1 MNSPLNEVSFED
13 RLREVFEK
21 TDSREYAEALDAL
34 ELARSADPEN
44 IYISALKRQLDAL
57 LSLSQ
62 ADALGEDQ
70 RHDLMEPMPGII
82 DCAIRDAHRQRRTGT
97 TGFSPARPAEEATD
111 AAAAAHT
118 TENTPEQS
126 ADPGDVQKELE
137 ALKLLY
143 FQRAS
148 KFVMKGEYAQA
159 LAEVRRVFVV
169 DPENTIAKEYASR
182 VEHLIQHA
190 RALAAEP
197 VPPADAVGQNPRS
210 IQGETP
216 EEPEPQQDENRH
228 VHAERST
235 AWDNE
240 FVAPKTP
247 APLPRYRPTPPS
259 SRQTV
264 AYGDSLAVSLSASP
278 DDEEAYEKPGKK
290 KSKVFLLLATVILTP
305 LLAGA
310 AVAIFST
317 KNPSR
322 NDVMARAGQTQARIQ
337 EQSQNPTPSAVQAT
351 IGAPQS
357 RMLEQ
362 PVTAKE
368 DPAHVAAAPALKSEP
383 APIEQ
388 KENTDPPP
396 VKTAGSTAPLQANAA
411 VSEPVTIPAPA
422 AEIIPP
428 PQPVAHPTEP
438 PRPSTPA
445 FVPVEK
451 DPQIVKLEKPE
462 FPSFVWKMG
471 IEGQVV
477 VRVLIDINGK
487 PLDSQ
492 ILKSTNPIFEQ
503 SVIDA
508 VMKSQF
514 APARMGQGPVA
525 AWLTI
530 PFKFK
535 QPN

>member
-1 MNSPLNEVSFED
+1 MNSPSNEISFED

-34 ELARSADPEN
+34 EMARTADPEN

-62 ADALGEDQ
+62 ADGLGEDQ

-82 DCAIRDAHRQRRTGT
+82 DCAIRDAHRPRRTGN
-97 TGFSPARPAEEATD
+97 TGFPPAVPAVETTD
-111 AAAAAHT
+111 HVGVSYTA
-118 TENTPEQS
+118 ENSPEQS
-126 ADPGDVQKELE
+126 GDPGDVQKELE

-148 KFVMKGEYAQA
+148 KFVMRGEYEQA

-197 VPPADAVGQNPRS
+197 APPANTVEENPRPIHS
-210 IQGETP
+210 ETGS
-216 EEPEPQQDENRH
+216 EPAPQQSEASPVNAD
-228 VHAERST
+228 RST
-235 AWDNE
+235 AWDDE
-240 FVAPKTP
+240 FVSAKTP

-264 AYGDSLAVSLSASP
+264 AYGDSLAVSLSASTN
-278 DDEEAYEKPGKK
+278 DEGEYEKPGKK

-310 AVAIFST
+310 AVAIFSSKT
-317 KNPSR
+317 PPRSNALAS
-322 NDVMARAGQTQARIQ
+322 AGQTQAPAR
-337 EQSQNPTPSAVQAT
+337 EQSQNPSPSAVQAT
-351 IGAPQS
+351 IGAGEEKTQ
-357 RMLEQ
+357 EQ
-362 PVTAKE
+362 PVTTKE
-368 DPAHVAAAPALKSEP
+368 DPAHVAAAPQQTSAP
-383 APIEQ
+383 APTEQ
-388 KENTDPPP
+388 KGISEPPP
-396 VKTAGSTAPLQANAA
+396 VKTAESVPPPQANAVVNEA
-411 VSEPVTIPAPA
+411 VTLPAPTT
-422 AEIIPP
+422 EIVPP
-428 PQPVAHPTEP
+428 PPPVAQPSETPH
-438 PRPSTPA
+438 PSTPA

-451 DPQIVKLEKPE
+451 DPQIVRLEKPE
-462 FPSFVWKMG
+462 FPSFVLKMG
-471 IEGQVV
+471 IDGQVV

-503 SVIDA
+503 PVIDA

-514 APARMGQGPVA
+514 TPARMGQGPVA

-535 QPN
+535 HST

>member
-1 MNSPLNEVSFED
+1 MDAPLNEISFED
-13 RLREVFEK
+13 RLREVFER
-21 TDSREYAEALDAL
+21 TDSREYAEAVDAL
-34 ELARSADPEN
+34 ELARTADPEN
-44 IYISALKRQLDAL
+44 IYISALRRQLDAL

-97 TGFSPARPAEEATD
+97 VGFSSAKPAGETADAPAVT
-111 AAAAAHT
+111 HT
-118 TENTPEQS
+118 TENDPEQS

-148 KFVMKGEYAQA
+148 KFVMKGEYEQA

-197 VPPADAVGQNPRS
+197 APPADA
-210 IQGETP
+210 IGENLRLLQAEP
-216 EEPEPQQDENRH
+216 AREPEPQQDEPPP
-228 VHAERST
+228 VHADRST
-235 AWDNE
+235 AWDDT
-240 FVAPKTP
+240 FLAPKAP
-247 APLPRYRPTPPS
+247 APLPRYRPMPPS

-264 AYGDSLAVSLSASP
+264 AYGDSLAVSLSAP
-278 DDEEAYEKPGKK
+278 PYDDEAYERPGKN
-290 KSKVFLLLATVILTP
+290 KSKVFFLLATVILTP

-310 AVAIFST
+310 AVAIFSSKT
-317 KNPSR
+317 SSR
-322 NDVMARAGQTQARIQ
+322 NDAMAIAGQVRVQ
-337 EQSQNPTPSAVQAT
+337 EQSENPASSSVQAT
-351 IGAPQS
+351 IGAAQVGTQ
-357 RMLEQ
+357 EQ
-362 PVTAKE
+362 PAAPKE
-368 DPAHVAAAPALKSEP
+368 EPVRVAAVPTQKSAQAPV
-383 APIEQ
+383 EQ
-388 KENTDPPP
+388 KENAGPAP
-396 VKTAGSTAPLQANAA
+396 VKAA
-411 VSEPVTIPAPA
+411 VSTPAPQADAAVTEPVTLPTPA
-422 AEIIPP
+422 AEVIPP
-428 PQPVAHPTEP
+428 HQPVAQPADP
-438 PRPSTPA
+438 PRSSTPA

-503 SVIDA
+503 PVIDA

>member
-1 MNSPLNEVSFED
+1 MNSPLNEITFED
-13 RLREVFEK
+13 RLRDVFEK
-21 TDSREYAEALDAL
+21 TDSREYADALDAL
-34 ELARSADPEN
+34 ELARFADPEN
-44 IYISALKRQLDAL
+44 IYISALRRQLDAL

-62 ADALGEDQ
+62 ADGLGEDQ

-97 TGFSPARPAEEATD
+97 ISLPPARPAWEGTD

-148 KFVMKGEYAQA
+148 KFVMKGEYEQA

-190 RALAAEP
+190 RALAAQP
-197 VPPADAVGQNPRS
+197 APPADAVEENPQP
-210 IQGETP
+210 IQAEMP
-216 EEPEPQQDENRH
+216 EEPEPQQDGNPR

-235 AWDNE
+235 AWDDE

-278 DDEEAYEKPGKK
+278 DDEEAYEKPVKK

-317 KNPSR
+317 KNTVR
-322 NDVMARAGQTQARIQ
+322 NDVIAGAGQARAQ
-337 EQSQNPTPSAVQAT
+337 EQSQNPAPSAVQAT

-357 RMLEQ
+357 RTQEQ
-362 PVTAKE
+362 PVTARE
-368 DPAHVAAAPALKSEP
+368 EPAHVAAAPTQKSET
-383 APIEQ
+383 APVEL
-388 KENTDPPP
+388 KENAEPPP
-396 VKTAGSTAPLQANAA
+396 VKTAGLTAPLQANAA
-411 VSEPVTIPAPA
+411 ASEPVTLPPPA
-422 AEIIPP
+422 AEIVPP
-428 PQPVAHPTEP
+428 PQPVVHPTEP
-438 PRPSTPA
+438 PRSVTPA

-492 ILKSTNPIFEQ
+492 ILKSTNSIFEQ
-503 SVIDA
+503 PVIDA

-514 APARMGQGPVA
+514 TPARMGQGPVA